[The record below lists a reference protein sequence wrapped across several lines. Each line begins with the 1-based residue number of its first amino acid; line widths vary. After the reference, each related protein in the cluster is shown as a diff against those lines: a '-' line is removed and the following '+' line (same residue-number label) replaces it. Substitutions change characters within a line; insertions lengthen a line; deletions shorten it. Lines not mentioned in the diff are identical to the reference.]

1 MNKKLILFSHHYV
14 DDIVIERFENL
25 KKLNPNWD
33 VFPIGFENYN
43 LLKNSLIVDKSKY
56 PNNEGLIYFVPKYNI
71 NWFEPDLFIYE
82 GYYQKPEYDEYFLYE
97 YDTICNI
104 SIEEFFNTNVDFF
117 GSTICNPGEETW
129 DWVKLYRKHNP
140 HNTRFKN
147 IYSYGQSTCI
157 YFKKHIL
164 KQCVEE
170 VMINKHFYNNM
181 LSEIRAGTL
190 VSQFTTLKMG
200 REDIRS
206 YISWTSDD
214 ITINMDQPYFYHPI
228 KHRD

>member
-1 MNKKLILFSHHYV
+1 MKLILFSHHYV
-14 DDIVIERFENL
+14 NDTITERFENL
-25 KKLNPNWD
+25 KRLNPNWD
-33 VFPIGFENYN
+33 VVSIGFEGYN
-43 LLKNSLIVDKSKY
+43 LLKDSLVVDKSKY
-56 PNNEGLIYFVPKYNI
+56 PTNEGLVYFASYNHI

-82 GYYQKPEYDEYFLYE
+82 GYYQKPDYDEYFLYE
-97 YDTICNI
+97 YDTMCNV

-140 HNTRFKN
+140 YNTRFEK

-164 KQCVEE
+164 KQCTEE
-170 VMINKHFYNNM
+170 VICNKHFYNNM

-190 VSQFTTLKMG
+190 VSQFTTLKKG
-200 REDIRS
+200 REDINKF
-206 YISWTSDD
+206 ISWTVND
-214 ITINMDQPYFYHPI
+214 IKINLNQLYFYHPV
-228 KHRD
+228 K